1 MHGAVIPSSFYDDT
15 INLGWNYNLN
25 GNNQGVLL
33 YMLGESMM
41 NSVSKIITTKPMAY
55 NYHQEAKLS
64 AGYYRRNSHLEVP
77 LTSLW
82 QNLYDISEKLLP
94 LQKINLLNFLD
105 ENISTRVPL

>member
-1 MHGAVIPSSFYDDT
+1 MHGAVIPSSFYNDT

-64 AGYYRRNSHLEVP
+64 AGYYLKAPV
-77 LTSLW
+77 TSLW
-82 QNLYDISEKLLP
+82 QNLYDVSEKLLL

-105 ENISTRVPL
+105 ENISTRVPLLYVF